1 MDQSDIKKISV
12 VMCTYNGEK
21 YLREQI
27 DSILNQTYPI
37 YEIIIQDDCSTDNTW
52 NILEDYALTNSVFRI
67 FRNEKNLSVYLNFF
81 SAFQK
86 AKGEWIAISDQD
98 DVWFPEK
105 IETYVYHTKGCDAL
119 LLYSDSIITDSNLN
133 IIGKL
138 EQPKVLSINDVV
150 FHGKGIYGHSFF
162 FRTELILT
170 IRNWEEVIL
179 AYDHVLTIAALIN
192 NGTEHISSPLTFW
205 RRHQSTVTKYSES
218 NNFRPNKKN
227 PVILAYSVLISLAL
241 GNSVP
246 NFSWYYENFSKV
258 LYNYKS
264 NCSVD
269 HYYRFTHY
277 YAKESISGILQA
289 SWIWGSTTRGFYPK
303 LKAMYQPFHYYYQC
317 MTIYYETY
325 RTWH

>member
-105 IETYVYHTKGCDAL
+105 VETYIYHTNGCDAL

-138 EQPKVLSINDVV
+138 EQPDKLSLKDVIFGRCIN
-150 FHGKGIYGHSFF
+150 GHAFF
-162 FRTELILT
+162 YNTKLIST
-170 IRNWEEVIL
+170 IDNWEDIIL
-179 AYDHVLTIAALIN
+179 AYDLVLSIAALVNNETKHIN
-192 NGTEHISSPLTFW
+192 SSLAYW
-205 RRHQSTVTKYSES
+205 RRHQSTVTKSSES
-218 NNFRPNKKN
+218 HNFRPNKKN
-227 PVILAYSVLISLAL
+227 PIILAYSVFKSLAFRH
-241 GNSVP
+241 SVP
-246 NFSWYYENFSKV
+246 NFSWYYRNFNKV
-258 LYNYKS
+258 LSNFKS
-264 NCSVD
+264 NCNVN

-277 YAKESISGILQA
+277 YAKESISGILHA
-289 SWIWGSTTRGFYPK
+289 SWIWGSKTRGFYPK
-303 LKAMYQPFHYYYQC
+303 IKAMYQPFHYYYQC
-317 MTIYYETY
+317 MTIYYETF